1 VTLPAFVAE
10 RRRASTTAL
19 AARLQLS
26 IDISCLQVAQQQTLW
41 PPLLLSI
48 DGTDRRT
55 PGYCVHPALHTM
67 QALRWA
73 ASETQITQKV
83 TRGSAVAE
91 GSHDAQHVG

>member
-10 RRRASTTAL
+10 RRRLHHGARCTP
-19 AARLQLS
+19 AAI
-26 IDISCLQVAQQQTLW
+26 IDTSCLQVAQQQTLW

-55 PGYCVHPALHTM
+55 PGYCVPPALHTM